1 MPSAPPSN
9 FRHFLPMA
17 TSQVILRTK
26 IKNLGAEADIVTVK
40 AGFARNYLVPQGK
53 AYFATDENKSNLE
66 ELEKARA
73 KREVEE
79 LQSAEKLA
87 GKIKKLKPSFVLE
100 TGQGGKAFGSITSM
114 DIQKKLEEEHKIEVD
129 RTAIDLDKPI
139 KTTGRQSV
147 TLKLHPDVS
156 VDLYFT
162 VEGSEEKAQAEA
174 EAAAAAAEAAE

>member
-9 FRHFLPMA
+9 FRQSLPMA

-53 AYFATDENKSNLE
+53 AYFATEENKSNLE

-79 LQSAEKLA
+79 LQDAEKLA

-114 DIQKKLEEEHKIEVD
+114 DIQKKLEENQIEVD

-156 VDLYFT
+156 VDLHFN
-162 VEGSEEKAQAEA
+162 VEGSEEKA
-174 EAAAAAAEAAE
+174 AAEAAEAAAEAE